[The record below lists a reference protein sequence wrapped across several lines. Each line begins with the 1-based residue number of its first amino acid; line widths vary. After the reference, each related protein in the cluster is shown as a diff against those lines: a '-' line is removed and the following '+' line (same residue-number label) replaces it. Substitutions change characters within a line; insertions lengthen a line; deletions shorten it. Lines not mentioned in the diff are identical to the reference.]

1 MIEQDLLN
9 EIIQDTSIGGKYS
22 KFYEML
28 QEELDNYS
36 EKRIADIKSTLKYVH
51 PELSNE
57 IDTYDKMR
65 IIYEYS
71 LFLHPNKSRFNGFY
85 KVL

>member
-28 QEELDNYS
+28 QEALDKYS
-36 EKRIADIKSTLKYVH
+36 AERIGLMKDTLKFVY
-51 PELSNE
+51 PKLADE
-57 IDTYDKMR
+57 IDAYDKMKVL
-65 IIYEYS
+65 YEYS
-71 LFLHPNKSRFNGFY
+71 LL
-85 KVL
+85 L

>member
-28 QEELDNYS
+28 QEELDKYS
-36 EKRIADIKSTLKYVH
+36 EKRIEDIKGTLKYVY
-51 PELSNE
+51 PRLSNE
-57 IDTYDKMR
+57 IDSYDKMR
-65 IIYEYS
+65 VLYEYS
-71 LFLHPNKSRFNGFY
+71 LL
-85 KVL
+85 L

>member
-9 EIIQDTSIGGKYS
+9 EIIQDTSCGGKFT

-28 QEELDNYS
+28 QGELDRYS
-36 EKRIADIKSTLKYVH
+36 DKRIEDIKDTLKYVH
-51 PELSNE
+51 PRLSEE

-65 IIYEYS
+65 VLYEYS
-71 LFLHPNKSRFNGFY
+71 LLI
-85 KVL
+85 

>member
-28 QEELDNYS
+28 QEELDKYS
-36 EKRIADIKSTLKYVH
+36 EERIEKIKDTLKYVY
-51 PELSNE
+51 PRLEEE
-57 IDTYDKMR
+57 IETYDKMK
-65 IIYEYS
+65 ILYEYS
-71 LFLHPNKSRFNGFY
+71 LL
-85 KVL
+85 L